1 MLQSLMRKR
10 RILMTVDAVGG
21 VWRYAIDLAGGLT
34 QRGHSIVLVGV
45 GPGPSDDQRREA
57 ERIGALVWL
66 QSPLDWT
73 VENED
78 SLEDLPAELTAVAH
92 EHGVDLVHLNAP
104 SQACGLEFSCPVVA
118 VSHSCVVT
126 WFHTVK
132 TEAPPAPWEWQ
143 KRRNRRGF
151 DRADAVIAPS
161 ASHAV
166 MLEACYGPIAGLE
179 VVHNASRAVAK
190 SAAREHVILAASR
203 WWDEGKNGGVLDE
216 AASLCRWPVF
226 AAGATIGPNGQS
238 TSFSDVVGLGEL
250 AGEEVRALMAR
261 AAIFVSPS
269 IFEPF
274 GLAALEAAMAETPLV
289 LSDIATYRELWDGA
303 AVFFPPL
310 DSRALAVI
318 LNEIA
323 GDEGLRLRLGRAAR
337 RRAKEYSAERQ
348 LARMQAVY
356 DLVEARVA
364 VES

>member
-1 MLQSLMRKR
+1 MLQSLMPKR

-21 VWRYAIDLAGGLT
+21 VWRYAIDLAEGLK
-34 QRGHSIVLVGV
+34 QRGHNVVLAGV
-45 GPGPSDDQRREA
+45 GPRPSDDQRREA

-73 VENED
+73 VDSED
-78 SLEDLPAELTAVAH
+78 ALEGLPAELAAVVD
-92 EHGVDLVHLNAP
+92 EHGVDLVQLNAP
-104 SQACGLEFSCPVVA
+104 SQACGVEFSCPVVV

-126 WFHTVK
+126 WFHAVK
-132 TEAPPAPWEWQ
+132 AEAPPAAWEWQ

-151 DRADAVIAPS
+151 DRADIVIAPS
-161 ASHAV
+161 ASHAA
-166 MLEACYGPIAGLE
+166 MLETCYGPIAGLE
-179 VVHNASRAVAK
+179 IVPNASRTVAK
-190 SAAREHVILAASR
+190 SAVREHMILAASR

-216 AASLCRWPVF
+216 AATLCRWPIV
-226 AAGATIGPNGQS
+226 AAGATVGPNGQS
-238 TSFSDVVGLGEL
+238 TSFSDVVGLSEL
-250 AGEEVRALMAR
+250 AGKEVSALMAR

-303 AVFFPPL
+303 AVFFPPQ
-310 DSRALAVI
+310 DSRALAAI

-323 GDEGLRLRLGRAAR
+323 GDERLRLRLGRAAR

-348 LARMQAVY
+348 LARMEAVY